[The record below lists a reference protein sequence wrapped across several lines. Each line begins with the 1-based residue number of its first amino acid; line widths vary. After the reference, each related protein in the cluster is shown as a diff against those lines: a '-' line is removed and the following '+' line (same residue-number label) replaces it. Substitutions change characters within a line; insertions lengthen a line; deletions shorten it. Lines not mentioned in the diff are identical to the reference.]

1 MTYSTHHTF
10 WKHLKTGFCTIV
22 LLAAQGFSS
31 LLLAQQTDSIALNGS
46 WSFALD
52 PVQGGE
58 KSGWQKPWEKTENSA
73 MGYGDGWDQVTVP
86 HSFSVDERYE
96 GYIGKVWYRKSFT
109 YGGNASDKHLRLHF
123 EGVFYQ
129 CRIWLN
135 GQYVGAHEGGYT
147 PFAFAVTDLIQEG
160 ENYLAVEVDNAWDY
174 TTIPGARFGDEPK
187 DLLYPWWEY
196 GGITREVY
204 LIETG
209 KVFVDRQK
217 IEAMPDLKSGKASVT
232 VKTWLRN
239 EADTPAKLTYNLS
252 LNVDNKSVD
261 IRQKTADQIFTL
273 PPQKDTM
280 LVREVILN
288 AAEVRLWHFDHPHL
302 YQLQT
307 SFQNAEGNAM
317 ATYQVRFGIRKVEA
331 RQGKLFLNGEAVRI
345 GGANRHADHPVYASL
360 ENDTVVQTDMTLMKK
375 ANMLFSRL
383 THTPSTQTLMDW
395 CDENGYL
402 VIGEAGNWQMSPQQ
416 MADPV
421 MRAKFARQM
430 TELIRRDWNHPSII
444 GWSVGNEYQA
454 WTPKGDTWTKD
465 MISMAKALDSTRLF
479 TFASLGNGGS
489 KQNLQMAHDSFRY
502 CDLLMINLYSGPK
515 GIEEITGNLHR
526 KYPDKPVFISE
537 FGLRA
542 DYKTEEERSA
552 YFQEVVESIRPKDYI
567 VGVSWW
573 SFNDYR
579 SRFPNTNVNGY
590 REWGLVDPHR
600 KERPLYFAV
609 REALSPIT
617 VSARTEGK
625 ESWITSVSLTA
636 RDDFPRYTL
645 QQYHLC
651 YQLLNK
657 QGKVLDEQDQKIE
670 TLKPGQ
676 TATFIFK
683 SKKTQTGA
691 AQVRLEVR
699 RPTGFS
705 TIVHMIDLGK
715 QVEKQ

>member
-1 MTYSTHHTF
+1 MTYYTYPLF
-10 WKHLKTGFCTIV
+10 WKYLKTGFCAII
-22 LLAAQGFSS
+22 LLAAQGYSS
-31 LLLAQQTDSIALNGS
+31 LLLAQQTDSVSLSGS

-58 KSGWQKPWEKTENSA
+58 KLGWQKPWEKTENSA

-86 HSFSVDERYE
+86 HSFSIDERYE
-96 GYIGKVWYRKSFT
+96 GYIGTAWYRKTFD
-109 YGGNASDKHLRLHF
+109 YKGNAADKHLRLHF

-135 GQYVGAHEGGYT
+135 GQYVGTHEGGYT
-147 PFAFAVTDLIQEG
+147 PFAFAVTDLIKEG
-160 ENYLAVEVDNAWDY
+160 ENYLVIEVDNAWDY

-204 LIETG
+204 LLETG
-209 KVFVDRQK
+209 KVFVDAQK
-217 IEAMPDLKSGKASVT
+217 IEAQPDLKSGKASVT

-239 EADTPAKLTYNLS
+239 AGDIPASLTYTLA
-252 LNVDNKSVD
+252 LLIDNESVD
-261 IRQKTADQIFTL
+261 IQQKIADKVLTL
-273 PPQKDTM
+273 RPQTDTM

-288 AAEVRLWHFDHPHL
+288 AAQVRLWHFDHPHL

-307 SFQNAEGNAM
+307 SFQSQGQLA
-317 ATYQVRFGIRKVEA
+317 ATYQARFGIRTIEA
-331 RQGKLFLNGEAVRI
+331 RQGKLFLNGEPVRI
-345 GGANRHADHPVYASL
+345 GGVNRHADHPVYASL
-360 ENDTVVQTDMTLMKK
+360 ENDTVVQTDMTLIKK
-375 ANMLFSRL
+375 GNMLFSRL
-383 THTPSTQTLMDW
+383 THTPSTSALMDW

-454 WTPKGDTWTKD
+454 WTPEGDAWTKD
-465 MISMAKALDSTRLF
+465 MIHTAKALDTTRLF

-489 KQNLQMAHDSFRY
+489 PQNLQTTHDSFRY

-515 GIEEITGNLHR
+515 GIEEITGNLHQ

-542 DYKTEEERSA
+542 DYRTEEERIA
-552 YFQEVVESIRPKDYI
+552 YFKEVMESIRPVDYI

-600 KERPLYFAV
+600 KERSLYFAV
-609 REALSPIT
+609 REALSPVTI
-617 VSARTEGK
+617 SARAAGK
-625 ESWITSVSLTA
+625 EHGSTSVTLTA
-636 RDDFPRYTL
+636 RNDFPRYTL
-645 QQYHLC
+645 QHYRLR
-651 YQLLNK
+651 YQLLSK

-676 TATFIFK
+676 KAAFTFK
-683 SKKTQTGA
+683 STKTQAEAT
-691 AQVRLEVR
+691 QIRLEVY

-705 TIVHMIDLGK
+705 VAVYTIDLDER
-715 QVEKQ
+715 VEKQ